1 MEQLEVINCGL
12 GDLAEKQDHVTKAYR
27 RNENTRA
34 ALEEHYFQ
42 RERLFQ
48 ELKEANL
55 IVRKAMKNGKTYK
68 ITDNGFG
75 NKGQKS
81 FSVIIDSKIVIG
93 TKGETHIKIVYD
105 ELNNVWTTYPV
116 PKP

>member
-27 RNENTRA
+27 RNENTRT

-48 ELKEANL
+48 ELKETFQTGE
-55 IVRKAMKNGKTYK
+55 M
-68 ITDNGFG
+68 
-75 NKGQKS
+75 
-81 FSVIIDSKIVIG
+81 SVSL
-93 TKGETHIKIVYD
+93 D
-105 ELNNVWTTYPV
+105 ELNFETRRYGQQLRDELLERERQLKKQKRTLEEQEEELYR
-116 PKP
+116 KRRKAAEEAR

>member
-27 RNENTRA
+27 RNENTRT

-48 ELKEANL
+48 ELKETFRVGEMNATISEL
-55 IVRKAMKNGKTYK
+55 DSETSRYQQQLRDELLEREKQLKKQRRMLEAQEEELYRERRKAA
-68 ITDNGFG
+68 
-75 NKGQKS
+75 
-81 FSVIIDSKIVIG
+81 
-93 TKGETHIKIVYD
+93 E
-105 ELNNVWTTYPV
+105 EAR
-116 PKP
+116 

>member
-48 ELKEANL
+48 ELKETFQVGEMNVTTSEL
-55 IVRKAMKNGKTYK
+55 
-68 ITDNGFG
+68 
-75 NKGQKS
+75 
-81 FSVIIDSKIVIG
+81 DS
-93 TKGETHIKIVYD
+93 ETSRY
-105 ELNNVWTTYPV
+105 
-116 PKP
+116 